1 MEVINFDNQAIR
13 TVEKWQETWYS
24 VVDIVSILTESSDPR
39 NYWKV
44 LKSKLNKEGSELVR
58 DINQFKLKAAD
69 GKMRNTDCLNREG
82 VFRLI
87 QSVPS
92 PNAEP
97 FKRWLSST
105 GAMVMEEQESPEL
118 IYERLV
124 NSYKSQGRDKEWIK
138 LRLRSIMIRNDLT
151 DTWKGRGV
159 QGSDYASLTNE
170 IHKGTFELTTGEHKA
185 YKGLSRQDGLRDN
198 MSNMELLFLG
208 LGEEITRQLADK
220 MDAQGYDEN
229 KKAAKEGGEQAG
241 GSRKRLERKLGIKTI
256 SSERF
261 KGIGDGE

>member
-1 MEVINFDNQAIR
+1 MEVVNFDNQDIR
-13 TVEKWQETWYS
+13 TIEQWKETWYS
-24 VVDIVSILTESSDPR
+24 VVDIISVLTDSSDPR

-58 DINQFKLKAAD
+58 DINQFKLEAGD
-69 GKMRNTDCLNREG
+69 GKMRKTDCLNREG

-118 IYERLV
+118 IYDRLV
-124 NSYKSQGRDKEWIK
+124 NSYKNQGRDNEWIK

-151 DTWKGRGV
+151 DTWKDRGV
-159 QGSDYASLTNE
+159 NTSEYASLTDE
-170 IHKGTFELTTGEHKA
+170 IHRGTFDLTTGEHKA

-208 LGEEITRQLADK
+208 LGEEITRQLAAK
-220 MDAQGYDEN
+220 IDAQGYSEN
-229 KKAAKEGGEQAG
+229 KQAAKEGGEQAG
-241 GSRKRLERKLGIKTI
+241 GSRRRLEDKLGIKTI
-256 SSERF
+256 SSENF
-261 KGIGDGE
+261 KGIGE